1 MYKIKTLNK
10 ISKTG
15 LKKLNP
21 EKYVYGDDVENPD
34 GILVRS
40 ASLHEYPLNPE
51 LMCISRAGAGVNNI
65 PIEKC
70 SGNGI
75 VVFNTPGANANAV
88 KELVICALL
97 LASRRIYEGISWV
110 NTLADKGDE
119 VQKLIEKGK
128 SSYVGPELA
137 GKRLGVIGLGAI
149 GVMVANAASK
159 LDMQVL
165 GYDPYISVDAAWGLS
180 RSVLHATDLKSIY
193 ETCDYITLH
202 VPVTDETR
210 NMINADTLAIMKK
223 GVRIIN
229 LARNELVNDDDILEA
244 LNSGK
249 VSRYVTDFPDAKLIG
264 AENVIAI
271 PHLGASTPESEE
283 NCAEMA
289 VRELVNFI
297 EKGIISNSVNFPDMD
312 MPREGKYRVCTLH
325 KNIPKMVSG
334 IVNIFGEENINIED
348 MLNRA
353 KRDYA
358 CTLIDMNVEPAKD
371 LIEKIKKI
379 PGVIRVRI
387 IK

>member
-1 MYKIKTLNK
+1 M
-10 ISKTG
+10 
-15 LKKLNP
+15 
-21 EKYVYGDDVENPD
+21 
-34 GILVRS
+34 
-40 ASLHEYPLNPE
+40 
-51 LMCISRAGAGVNNI
+51 
-65 PIEKC
+65 
-70 SGNGI
+70 
-75 VVFNTPGANANAV
+75 VFNTPGANANAV

-149 GVMVANAASK
+149 GVMVANAAAK

-165 GYDPYISVDAAWGLS
+165 GYDPYISVNAAWGLS

-223 GVRIIN
+223 GVRLIN
-229 LARNELVNDDDILEA
+229 LARNELVNDDDILA
-244 LNSGK
+244 AINSGK

-264 AENVIAI
+264 AENVITI

-283 NCAEMA
+283 NCAAMA
-289 VRELVNFI
+289 VRELL
-297 EKGIISNSVNFPDMD
+297 IS
-312 MPREGKYRVCTLH
+312 
-325 KNIPKMVSG
+325 
-334 IVNIFGEENINIED
+334 
-348 MLNRA
+348 
-353 KRDYA
+353 
-358 CTLIDMNVEPAKD
+358 
-371 LIEKIKKI
+371 
-379 PGVIRVRI
+379 
-387 IK
+387 